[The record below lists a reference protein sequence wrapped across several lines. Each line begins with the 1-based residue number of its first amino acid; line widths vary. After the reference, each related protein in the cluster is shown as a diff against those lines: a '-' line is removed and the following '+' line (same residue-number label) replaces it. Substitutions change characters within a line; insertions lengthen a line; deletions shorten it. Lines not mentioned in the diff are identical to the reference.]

1 MTATTQATRVG
12 VITGLIKEANCLRAR
27 RGSAPAMVF
36 AAGGQPLFAAQAAEQ
51 MLDEGAS
58 GLISFGVAGGLD
70 PSLGPGVVVVAER
83 VLDGDGRDFACDEG
97 WVERLMHAE
106 GVHDSGPILG
116 SDRPVLSPEDKRRL
130 YRRTSALAV
139 DMESHAVAE
148 VADRAGVPFVAIRAI
163 GDPASRA
170 IPRAALAGLGPDGR
184 TRALPVVAALIRRP
198 GDFRAIWRLAQDT
211 NKALAALR
219 KIGPRIGELLD

>member
-1 MTATTQATRVG
+1 
-12 VITGLIKEANCLRAR
+12 
-27 RGSAPAMVF
+27 
-36 AAGGQPLFAAQAAEQ
+36 
-51 MLDEGAS
+51 
-58 GLISFGVAGGLD
+58 
-70 PSLGPGVVVVAER
+70 
-83 VLDGDGRDFACDEG
+83 
-97 WVERLMHAE
+97 
-106 GVHDSGPILG
+106 
-116 SDRPVLSPEDKRRL
+116 
-130 YRRTSALAV
+130 V

-184 TRALPVVAALIRRP
+184 THALPVLAALMRRP

-219 KIGPRIGELLD
+219 KIGPRVADLLD

>member
-27 RGSAPAMVF
+27 RGSAPALVF
-36 AAGGQPLFAAQAAEQ
+36 AAGGQPALAAHAAEK

-58 GLISFGVAGGLD
+58 GLVSFGIAGGLD
-70 PSLGPGVVVVAER
+70 PSLGPGVLIVAER
-83 VLDGDGRDFACDEG
+83 VLDGDGRDFTCDPV
-97 WVERLMHAE
+97 WVDRLLLAD
-106 GVHDSGPILG
+106 GAHDSGPILG

-130 YRRTSALAV
+130 HRRTGALAV

-148 VADRAGVPFVAIRAI
+148 VADRAGVPFVAVRAI

-184 TRALPVVAALIRRP
+184 TRALPVLAALMRRP
-198 GDFRAIWRLAQDT
+198 GDFGAIWRLAQDT
-211 NKALAALR
+211 NKGLAALR
-219 KIGPRIGELLD
+219 KIGPQIGTLLD

>member
-27 RGSAPAMVF
+27 RSSAPALIF
-36 AAGGQPLFAAQAAEQ
+36 AAGGQPLLAAQAAEQ

-58 GLISFGVAGGLD
+58 GLVSFGVAGGLD
-70 PSLGPGVVVVAER
+70 PSLGPGVLVVAER
-83 VLDGDGRDFACDEG
+83 VLDGDGRDFACDER
-97 WVERLMHAE
+97 WVERLMLAD
-106 GVHDSGPILG
+106 GAHDSGPILG
-116 SDRPVLSPEDKRRL
+116 SDRPVMTVEDKRRL
-130 YRRTSALAV
+130 HRRTAALAV

-148 VADRAGVPFVAIRAI
+148 VADRAGVPFVSIRAV
-163 GDPASRA
+163 GDPATRT

-184 TRALPVVAALIRRP
+184 TRALPVIAALMRKP

-211 NKALAALR
+211 NKALGALR
-219 KIGPRIGELLD
+219 KIGPRVLELLD